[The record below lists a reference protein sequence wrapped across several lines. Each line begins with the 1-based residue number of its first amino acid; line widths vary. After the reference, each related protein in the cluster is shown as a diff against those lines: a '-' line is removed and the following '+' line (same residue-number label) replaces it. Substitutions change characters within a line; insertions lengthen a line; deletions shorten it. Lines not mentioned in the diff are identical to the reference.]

1 MATITQGNELMVFV
15 SGTSIACATNHTL
28 AIETETSDT
37 SHKDI
42 QGNWKSSDIK
52 NFSWSVTSE
61 NLFTLDGSGQTYSDL
76 VSLMTSKTEVELK
89 FGFASGSIT
98 ASGYTPS
105 LTPLHSGKAI
115 ITSLNLNAPNG
126 DNATYTVTFTG
137 RGVLS

>member
-28 AIETETSDT
+28 TTDAETTDT

-42 QGNWKSSDIK
+42 KGNWKSSNIK

-61 NLFTLDGSGQTYSDL
+61 NLFTIDGSGKTYSDL
-76 VSLMTSKTEVELK
+76 FTLMTSETEVDLK
-89 FGFASGSIT
+89 LGFPSGDIT
-98 ASGYTPS
+98 ANGYTPA